1 MSLRRLEL
9 LFETRFLSIILSII
23 FLGGLSGCGFHLRG
37 LQEVPKWLS
46 TVSISVPQGHHD
58 LYQRLSEQI
67 KRQDN
72 AVYSNPAHAKYWLI
86 IEQDEFQQAIS
97 SISSSTTPRQYQLIY
112 RVTFKLQRA
121 NAEEIIPS
129 SLIEISRQ
137 LTLNSDRLLGSNHEE
152 DQIRHDMRQE
162 AALRIINRLSTV
174 HEG

>member
-1 MSLRRLEL
+1 MVS
-9 LFETRFLSIILSII
+9 SIIL
-23 FLGGLSGCGFHLRG
+23 LGGLSGCGFHLRG

-46 TVSISVPQGHHD
+46 TVSISVPPGHHD
-58 LYQRLSEQI
+58 LFQRLSEQI

-72 AVYSNPAHAKYWLI
+72 SVRSRPLQTQYWLI
-86 IEQDEFQQAIS
+86 IEQDDFQQVIS

-121 NAEEIIPS
+121 NAEEIIPPS
-129 SLIEISRQ
+129 VIEISRQ

-162 AALRIINRLSTV
+162 AALRIINRLSTA